1 MDFGVLV
8 TSVLSSTVLAGIVS
22 AFVSKSKADKE
33 HSIKNVTQERK
44 VWRDEMRAATLA
56 VRELYEREKRIKNP
70 CCKLLSNIFRK
81 ACNIPHSSRADEG
94 LFLHF
99 NFYGEAE
106 AYLRVR
112 LNPSDCEDQKI
123 LDCFGELK
131 SKEGFPIDKFERLMA
146 SMLKYEWEKAKREIK
161 SHSLFSAFSVSAIV
175 CFFLY
180 IFDEYIAIPVI
191 KLFGK
196 MDTGSCVNI
205 GNSGNGNVFYIGK
218 AEYVSICQNL
228 LDLLFIG
235 FFFASC
241 VFATYAFIS
250 LFTKALSRSFDENLG
265 FTSRH
270 DTLKA
275 TFAYC
280 FEIPYRVPDKEPQQ
294 AQGAASL
301 AWLMTAC
308 IIVMAFAYIMS
319 LIILFFLFLGLF
331 TFLFSFSN
339 YLV

>member
-22 AFVSKSKADKE
+22 AVVSKSKADKE
-33 HSIKNVTQERK
+33 HSIKNVTRERK
-44 VWRDEMRAATLA
+44 VWRDEMRAVTLA
-56 VRELYEREKRIKNP
+56 VRELYEREPQQRVEGKN
-70 CCKLLSNIFRK
+70 SQ
-81 ACNIPHSSRADEG
+81 SSRADES

-99 NFYGEAE
+99 NSYGEAK

-112 LNPSDCEDQKI
+112 LNPSDCKDQEI
-123 LDCFGELK
+123 LKCFEKLE
-131 SKEGFPIDKFERLMA
+131 STIFPIDHFERLMA
-146 SMLKYEWEKAKREIK
+146 SMLKYEWEKAKREINP
-161 SHSLFSAFSVSAIV
+161 HGLYSAFSVSAIV
-175 CFFLY
+175 CFFLC
-180 IFDEYIAIPVI
+180 IFDEYIAIPVT
-191 KLFGK
+191 KLFEK
-196 MDTGSCVNI
+196 MDTSSCVNI

-218 AEYVSICQNL
+218 AEYVLSIGQDL

-241 VFATYAFIS
+241 VFATYAIIS
-250 LFTKALSRSFDENLG
+250 LFSKAFSRSLDEALG
-265 FTSRH
+265 FASRH

-280 FEIPYRVPDKEPQQ
+280 FEIPYRVPDKEPHQ
-294 AQGAASL
+294 AQGAALL

-308 IIVMAFAYIMS
+308 IIVMAFAYIMAF
-319 LIILFFLFLGLF
+319 IILFFLFLGLF